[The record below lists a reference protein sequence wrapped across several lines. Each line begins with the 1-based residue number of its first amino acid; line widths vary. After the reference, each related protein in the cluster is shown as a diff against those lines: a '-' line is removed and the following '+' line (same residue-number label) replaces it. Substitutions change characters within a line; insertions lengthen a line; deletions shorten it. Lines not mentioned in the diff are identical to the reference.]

1 MKFFSSADK
10 TTRAAPPKNPQRR
23 NIEYW
28 HGFVRCGN
36 VAVALAVRHAV
47 LRQIFEDTAAEMLRF
62 IRTPSAMPSL
72 AFRKTLRCCGKFTEI
87 SQQVQVLIIA
97 IIGRILNLK

>member
-62 IRTPSAMPSL
+62 IRN
-72 AFRKTLRCCGKFTEI
+72 TECYA
-87 SQQVQVLIIA
+87 QL
-97 IIGRILNLK
+97 GFP